1 MVGDDDAMVR
11 GVRLLQRRV
20 SAMTGVQDEGREWDT
35 YFWRRLSIVLIVK
48 GPLDSVSPKKLVS
61 RRCVQVVNDGWWKE
75 GTGGSGGINEERE
88 RQLRKYSC
96 LVVSA

>member
-1 MVGDDDAMVR
+1 
-11 GVRLLQRRV
+11 
-20 SAMTGVQDEGREWDT
+20 MTGVQEWGRERDT

-48 GPLDSVSPKKLVS
+48 GPLDSAEPKKLVS
-61 RRCVQVVNDGWWKE
+61 RRCVQVVSDGWWRE
-75 GTGGSGGINEERE
+75 GTGESGGIKEERE

>member
-1 MVGDDDAMVR
+1 MRVSGLVGDDDAMVR
-11 GVRLLQRRV
+11 GVRL
-20 SAMTGVQDEGREWDT
+20 
-35 YFWRRLSIVLIVK
+35 FWRRLSIVLIVK